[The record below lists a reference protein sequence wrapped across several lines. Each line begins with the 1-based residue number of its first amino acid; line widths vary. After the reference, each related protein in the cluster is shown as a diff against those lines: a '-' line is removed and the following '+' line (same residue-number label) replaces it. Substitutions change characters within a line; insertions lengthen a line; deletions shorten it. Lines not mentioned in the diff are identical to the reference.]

1 MVGLSFD
8 RSGVGVRGSG
18 TVFSSLVVPNRG
30 RLCKGI
36 NCVGLQSK
44 KKGTAIEE
52 TYVFKGT
59 TMHKPAANER
69 KQIPKTK
76 QPGQASKQATK
87 QANHQPTN
95 QVIK

>member
-36 NCVGLQSK
+36 NCAGLQSK

-59 TMHKPAANER
+59 MMHKPAANER

-76 QPGQASKQATK
+76 QPGQASKQRSK
-87 QANHQPTN
+87 QTINQPT
-95 QVIK
+95 K